1 MDLFDTGLFKFI
13 DGDALHSG
21 FIEDLLVMLVFI
33 MLFVFL
39 GEGDAPSGIGLPLDI
54 IFSSQS
60 EIYSLPLDPGFKE
73 VLLEVFVLQTGERIQ
88 NTRVK

>member
-1 MDLFDTGLFKFI
+1 MDLFDIGLFKFM

-21 FIEDLLVMLVFI
+21 FIEDLLLIFVFM

-54 IFSSQS
+54 IFSFQS
-60 EIYSLPLDPGFKE
+60 EIHSLSL
-73 VLLEVFVLQTGERIQ
+73 
-88 NTRVK
+88 